1 MEVFVFDITL
11 PPPNS
16 QMDNLRVYWRNTVPN
31 TGGPAVEENKVWQAV
46 VELATVMRMRSKG
59 EAKFGLKGM
68 EEYVVDGQ
76 ANRRRRVGGGF
87 DSLRVTLQRLSSR
100 EFRAG

>member
-1 MEVFVFDITL
+1 
-11 PPPNS
+11 
-16 QMDNLRVYWRNTVPN
+16 
-31 TGGPAVEENKVWQAV
+31 
-46 VELATVMRMRSKG
+46 MRMRSKG